1 MLIIERVIY
10 NLQISLIKLLYIFWE
25 NAHDTKLE
33 MLFDIDQHKKPD
45 NPWGYGTI
53 K

>member
-25 NAHDTKLE
+25 NVHDPKLE
-33 MLFDIDQHKKPD
+33 MLFGIDQHNKPD
-45 NPWGYGTI
+45 NPWCYGTI

>member
-25 NAHDTKLE
+25 NVHDPKLE
-33 MLFDIDQHKKPD
+33 ILFGLDQHKKPD
-45 NPWGYGTI
+45 NP
-53 K
+53 